1 MAAHLDRLSQMLMQH
16 EIVTQEQLDQATA
29 KQQET
34 GKSLGRVLLEMGFV
48 KENTLAELIAKE
60 LGHDYV
66 ELMEFKINIHA
77 TSSIDESMARRYLCI
92 PIDFEDGKL
101 IVAMADPTNIYALDD
116 IRLSTGYEVKAV
128 VSARDDVLAAIQRYY
143 HLDTDVVE
151 ETLGIDDSE
160 DAGGISGLKELV
172 DDAPIV
178 RFTNLLITEAI
189 SRGASDIHI
198 DPRED
203 HILVRYRIDGVC
215 QEIRRSPKNIH
226 TGIVSRIKIM
236 SELNIAERRI
246 PQDGHFGM
254 VFRDKAI
261 DFRVAILPTVY
272 GEKIVMRIL
281 DRSSIMLRLED
292 LGFLD
297 EPLAKFAKAYHK
309 PHGALLVTGPTGSGK
324 STTLYATLNVL
335 NTEEKNITTVEDP
348 VEYRLA
354 GINQVQV
361 NNKAGLTFASALRN
375 ILRTTPDILM
385 VGEIRDAE
393 TAKIAIESA
402 LTGHLVL
409 STLHTNDAPSA
420 LPRLIEM
427 GVEPFLVS
435 SAINCVMAQRLIR
448 KLCANCK
455 VPYEHDLEILEKMGF
470 PLNENGEEMVLYKH
484 SDAGCSRCNNT
495 GYKGRIGL
503 YEVMP
508 MSEEIQRLTVQE
520 SSATIIMEQAKREGI
535 LSMKEDG
542 FYKVIK
548 GLTSLEE
555 VMRVVAV

>member
-1 MAAHLDRLSQMLMQH
+1 M
-16 EIVTQEQLDQATA
+16 
-29 KQQET
+29 
-34 GKSLGRVLLEMGFV
+34 
-48 KENTLAELIAKE
+48 
-60 LGHDYV
+60 
-66 ELMEFKINIHA
+66 
-77 TSSIDESMARRYLCI
+77 
-92 PIDFEDGKL
+92 
-101 IVAMADPTNIYALDD
+101 
-116 IRLSTGYEVKAV
+116 
-128 VSARDDVLAAIQRYY
+128 
-143 HLDTDVVE
+143 
-151 ETLGIDDSE
+151 
-160 DAGGISGLKELV
+160 
-172 DDAPIV
+172 
-178 RFTNLLITEAI
+178 
-189 SRGASDIHI
+189 SD
-198 DPRED
+198 
-203 HILVRYRIDGVC
+203 
-215 QEIRRSPKNIH
+215 
-226 TGIVSRIKIM
+226 
-236 SELNIAERRI
+236 LNIAERRV

-292 LGFLD
+292 LGFLE
-297 EPLAKFAKAYHK
+297 EPLAKFAKAYHR

-361 NNKAGLTFASALRN
+361 NAKAGLTFASALRN

-393 TAKIAIESA
+393 TAKIAIEAA

-435 SAINCVMAQRLIR
+435 SAINCVMAQRLVR

-455 VPYEHDLEILEKMGF
+455 VPYEHDPEVLEKMGF
-470 PLNENGEEMVLYKH
+470 PINDNGEEMVLYKP
-484 SDAGCSRCNNT
+484 SDAGCSRCNST

-508 MSEEIQRLTVQE
+508 MSDEIQRLTVQE
-520 SSATIIMEQAKREGI
+520 SSATIIMEQAKSEGI

-542 FYKVIK
+542 FYKIK
-548 GLTSLEE
+548 MGLTSIEE

>member
-1 MAAHLDRLSQMLMQH
+1 MAAQLDRLSQMLLQH
-16 EIVTQEQLDQATA
+16 EIVSREQLDMAVE
-29 KQQET
+29 KQKES

-48 KENTLAELIAKE
+48 RENTLAELIAGE
-60 LGHDYV
+60 LGHQYV
-66 ELMEFKINIHA
+66 ELLEYKINIQA
-77 TSSIDESMARRYLCI
+77 TTSVEEAMARRYLCI
-92 PIDFEDGKL
+92 PIDFEDGRL
-101 IVAMADPTNIYALDD
+101 VVAMADPTNIYALDD

-151 ETLGIDDSE
+151 EALDA
-160 DAGGISGLKELV
+160 AGGGEGGIEGIREVV

-189 SRGASDIHI
+189 TRGASDIHI

-215 QEIRRSPKNIH
+215 QEIRRSPKNIL

-236 SELNIAERRI
+236 SDLNIAERRV

-254 VFRDKAI
+254 VFRDKSI

-292 LGFLD
+292 LGFLE
-297 EPLAKFAKAYHK
+297 EPLAKFAKAYQK

-335 NTEEKNITTVEDP
+335 NSDEVNITTVEDP

-361 NNKAGLTFASALRN
+361 NAKAGLTFASALRN

-385 VGEIRDAE
+385 VGEIRDTE
-393 TAKIAIESA
+393 TAKIAIEAA

-409 STLHTNDAPSA
+409 STLHTNDAAGA

-435 SAINCVMAQRLIR
+435 SSINCVMAQRLIR
-448 KLCANCK
+448 KLCPNCK
-455 VPYEHDLEILEKMGF
+455 VPYEHDPDLLHNMRF
-470 PLNENGEEMVLYKH
+470 PMNDDGEEMILYKPNET
-484 SDAGCSRCNNT
+484 GCSRCNNT
-495 GYKGRIGL
+495 GYKGRVGL

-520 SSATIIMEQAKREGI
+520 ASATTINEQARKDGI

-542 FYKVIK
+542 FYKVK
-548 GLTSLEE
+548 LGLTSLEE
-555 VMRVVAV
+555 IMRVVTV